1 MVKPSISDIFELYR
15 QDYIVF
21 KNQSAKTEENHMICG
36 RALVRHFGDIHAS
49 ELTFEMIRDW
59 KIQLS
64 KSRTQA
70 TVRNY
75 IIKLRVTLAYAKK
88 RGYEVIDPETI
99 PVPQRADIVPEYITP
114 EEVQQLIDS
123 WDNVCQSRVKKI
135 RSKAMISLLYGSGIR
150 VSELISLDQ
159 SQIINDS
166 FTVVGKGG
174 KARLCFVDDRTSR
187 LLKAYL
193 RLRKD
198 NHPALFVTE
207 HKYCRIK
214 AETVQMSVRC
224 AARRAG
230 INRHITP
237 HTLRHSFATDFIRH
251 NGNVRH
257 LQELLGH
264 SSLETTA
271 HYAHVVNEDLR
282 KSFEAHHTT

>member
-1 MVKPSISDIFELYR
+1 MIGPSISDIFELYR

-36 RALVRHFGDIHAS
+36 RALVRHFGDIPAGD
-49 ELTFEMIRDW
+49 LTFEMIRDW
-59 KIQLS
+59 KNYLS
-64 KSRTQA
+64 KNRTEA

-75 IIKLRVTLAYAKK
+75 IIKLRVTLAYARK
-88 RGYEVIDPETI
+88 RVFEVIDPETI

-114 EEVQQLIDS
+114 EEVQALIDS
-123 WDNVCQSRVKKI
+123 WCGCRQSRVKVI
-135 RSKAMISLLYGSGIR
+135 RSQAMISLLYGSGIR
-150 VSELISLDQ
+150 VSELINLDQ
-159 SQIINDS
+159 AHIINDS

-174 KARLCFVDDRTSR
+174 KARLCFVDERTSD
-187 LLKAYL
+187 LLRAYL
-193 RLRKD
+193 RLRRD
-198 NHPALFVTE
+198 NHQALFVTE
-207 HKYCRIK
+207 DKHVRIK
-214 AETVQMSVRC
+214 PETVQCSVRS
-224 AARRAG
+224 AAKRAG

-264 SSLETTA
+264 KSLETTA